1 MFLLNRENLH
11 IRVFGM
17 RRTMIC
23 LACSNG
29 LHSDHRSRSKFARE
43 DLKSEDLKMRLIKK
57 RKEIFLFCYKFVR
70 NYV

>member
-29 LHSDHRSRSKFARE
+29 LHSDHRSRSKFARV

-57 RKEIFLFCYKFVR
+57 
-70 NYV
+70 